1 MGETMLPIGSVCRI
15 KDDQIVMIV
24 GYFPI
29 NVESSNY
36 MYDYVAEKY
45 PEGTLTNHQVIH
57 FNRQDVKEVLH
68 KGYMDDSCAKF
79 MERVTKMSM
88 MFKEK
93 KNELIDKDSNIVQ
106 EKNTSSISNVY
117 QFDESG
123 RVIEDEIQNP
133 VKEQTKIVDMNIE
146 DKSQMHEE
154 YQSGAYQFDKDG
166 KVLMEATTNL
176 ESKPMT
182 LYQFDE
188 NGIVV
193 TDRSATQKE
202 ELPKLENVSNPFAL
216 NKTKE
221 NTEVEKDTKK
231 WPIFKSLK
239 FDQNGVVLAAEE
251 Y

>member
-1 MGETMLPIGSVCRI
+1 
-15 KDDQIVMIV
+15 
-24 GYFPI
+24 
-29 NVESSNY
+29 
-36 MYDYVAEKY
+36 
-45 PEGTLTNHQVIH
+45 
-57 FNRQDVKEVLH
+57 
-68 KGYMDDSCAKF
+68 
-79 MERVTKMSM
+79 
-88 MFKEK
+88 
-93 KNELIDKDSNIVQ
+93 
-106 EKNTSSISNVY
+106 
-117 QFDESG
+117 
-123 RVIEDEIQNP
+123 
-133 VKEQTKIVDMNIE
+133 E

-154 YQSGAYQFDKDG
+154 YQSGAYQFGKDG

-188 NGIVV
+188 NGIVA

-216 NKTKE
+216 NKSKE

>member
-57 FNRQDVKEVLH
+57 FNRQDIKEVLH

-106 EKNTSSISNVY
+106 EKNTRNVY

-123 RVIEDEIQNP
+123 RVIEDGIQNP
-133 VKEQTKIVDMNIE
+133 VEEQTKIVDMNIE

-154 YQSGAYQFDKDG
+154 YQSGAYQFGKDG
-166 KVLMEATTNL
+166 KVLMAATTNF

-216 NKTKE
+216 NKSKE